1 MPLTFLE
8 LSNTLYWMAE
18 LIKLSAT
25 SKTFN
30 INLKDAMAESIQYE
44 KNKPKQLKIIYFYW

>member
-18 LIKLSAT
+18 LINLSAT
-25 SKTFN
+25 SKKLN